1 MKIILGTKLID
12 TIDIFHYWPN
22 FISYLPSVIN
32 VMKRNKKIP
41 KNIDIA
47 NNAIIATVI
56 SMHFPIFVFSSR
68 TIFCLFRSK
77 WFARLLEA
85 HRYCVSSAAW
95 KKILQYHK
103 SNLIHK
109 CKQNMKF
116 PNSLKVILY
125 KTNPYPDH
133 CGLQVVLLFLL
144 HLK

>member
-1 MKIILGTKLID
+1 MLILGFIGGRSSVKLKKIELVLEFYVITMKMILVLNQID
-12 TIDIFHYWPN
+12 TIDIVHYWPN

-68 TIFCLFRSK
+68 IIFCLFRSK

-103 SNLIHK
+103 SNLIPIIIWIF
-109 CKQNMKF
+109 Q
-116 PNSLKVILY
+116 
-125 KTNPYPDH
+125 TA
-133 CGLQVVLLFLL
+133 
-144 HLK
+144 